1 MEIPEMLDE
10 LKQKALKDGMLRSK
24 LMDTRKRSSL
34 FLHFVR
40 NAGNWGI
47 RYMKWI

>member
-24 LMDTRKRSSL
+24 LMDTRKEEQPLSAL
-34 FLHFVR
+34 
-40 NAGNWGI
+40 
-47 RYMKWI
+47 